1 MLRRPAQAGR
11 VANCRERE
19 KSESAGCAVYPD
31 ETGVEATVAMPASDE
46 GGVSPDLIEASDA
59 DLIGRAAQGEARAL
73 EVLYDR
79 YSGVV
84 FSFALRI
91 VADRPLAEDLG
102 WNDPDIGIEWPFRD
116 PILSMRDQNAPTLQD
131 YLKKPAFK

>member
-1 MLRRPAQAGR
+1 M
-11 VANCRERE
+11 
-19 KSESAGCAVYPD
+19 
-31 ETGVEATVAMPASDE
+31 EAAVAMPASEE
-46 GGVSPDLIEASDA
+46 GGPMPDIIEASDA

-91 VADRPLAEDLG
+91 VGERPLAEAV
-102 WNDPDIGIEWPFRD
+102 PQEAFVRD
-116 PILSMRDQNAPTLQD
+116 WRQGGNFSSERRKFIRWLLSITHNL
-131 YLKKPAFK
+131 